1 MKPECELVPVW
12 SSLSKKKKKKFQTN
26 VFMTVLNIDQSA
38 AQQHQE
44 NKDGET
50 RRHAGKKNPKM

>member
-1 MKPECELVPVW
+1 
-12 SSLSKKKKKKFQTN
+12 
-26 VFMTVLNIDQSA
+26 MTVLNIDQSA

-44 NKDGET
+44 NKDKDGET